1 MIIFFYKHISSIY
14 KLSVWRKRNKRK
26 HQTAGKKKK
35 IIWCQSKDLISK
47 NKDGK
52 KNHSLTI
59 PRKVL
64 NINPI
69 SG

>member
-52 KNHSLTI
+52 KITHSL